1 MADLAREKGR
11 TERYLPR
18 KAWAM
23 LSPEERRATDERK
36 KRATAGNKPVNT
48 QVPNTEKAERA
59 RRLASES
66 LRRKRAKSDG

>member
-18 KAWAM
+18 RAWAL

-36 KRATAGNKPVNT
+36 RRATAGNKPVNT
-48 QVPNTEKAERA
+48 QVPNTEKAKRA
-59 RRLASES
+59 RRLASEY
-66 LRRKRAKSDG
+66 LKRKRTKSDG